1 MERNESMD
9 IFVCMLG
16 IVTLAAGYTD
26 LRHRKI
32 PNWLSVAGLCGGLL
46 GHVWAGGLTG
56 LGRSLLGAGLGFAV
70 MLLLYMF
77 KAVGAGDVKLFAA
90 IGAISGPLLTFSAI
104 TYSVLWAGVIG
115 IGILLYKRRLVEN
128 GRGMLLAVT
137 GFLFIRQKLALD
149 ERLTLRFPFMA
160 AVIPG
165 ICTALWESG
174 SKGVPVW
181 ML

>member
-9 IFVCMLG
+9 IFVGMLSV
-16 IVTLAAGYTD
+16 VTLVAGYTD
-26 LRHRKI
+26 LRRRKI
-32 PNWLSVAGLCGGLL
+32 PNWLSVAGLCGGLA
-46 GHVWAGGLTG
+46 GHGWAGGLPE
-56 LGRSLLGAGLGFAV
+56 LSRSLLGAGLGFAV
-70 MLLLYMF
+70 MLLLYIF

-90 IGAISGPLLTFSAI
+90 IGAIGGPLLTFSAI

-115 IGILLYKRRLVEN
+115 IGILLYQRRLMEN
-128 GRGMLLAVT
+128 GKGLFLAVT
-137 GFLFIRQKLALD
+137 GFLFIRQKLTID

-165 ICTALWESG
+165 ICTALWEAG
-174 SKGVPVW
+174 SKGGPVW

>member
-1 MERNESMD
+1 MD
-9 IFVCMLG
+9 MLLG
-16 IVTLAAGYTD
+16 MLAVLTLTAGYTD

-32 PNWLSVAGLCGGLL
+32 PNWLSLAGLGGGLL
-46 GHVWAGGLTG
+46 GHMWTGGFAA
-56 LGRSLLGAGLGFAV
+56 LGRSLMGAGLGFGV
-70 MLLLYMF
+70 MLLLYVC

-90 IGAISGPLLTFSAI
+90 IGAIGGPWLTFSAI

-115 IGILLYKRRLVEN
+115 IGILLYRRRLLA
-128 GRGMLLAVT
+128 GGKGIWLAVT
-137 GFLFIRQKLALD
+137 GFLFIRQKLCLD

-165 ICTALWESG
+165 ICTALWETG

>member
-9 IFVCMLG
+9 IFVCMLSV
-16 IVTLAAGYTD
+16 VTLAAGYTD

-32 PNWLSVAGLCGGLL
+32 PNWLSVAGLGSGLL
-46 GHVWAGGLTG
+46 GQLWVGGLTG
-56 LGRSLLGAGLGFAV
+56 LGRSFLGAGLGFAI
-70 MLLLYMF
+70 MLLLHLF

-104 TYSVLWAGVIG
+104 TYSVLWAGAIG
-115 IGILLYKRRLVEN
+115 IGILLYQRRLIEN
-128 GRGMLLAVT
+128 GKGLLLAVT
-137 GFLFIRQKLALD
+137 GFLFIRQRLTID

-165 ICTALWESG
+165 ICTALWETG
-174 SKGVPVW
+174 SKGVPLW